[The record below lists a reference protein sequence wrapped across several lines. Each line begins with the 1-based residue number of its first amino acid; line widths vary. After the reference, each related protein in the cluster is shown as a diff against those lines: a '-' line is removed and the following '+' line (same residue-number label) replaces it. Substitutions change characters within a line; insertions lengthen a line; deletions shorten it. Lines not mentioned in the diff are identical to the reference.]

1 MPNDNSPDEGMQE
14 GEELAERR
22 GLRRD
27 VLFVTDTEM
36 LRKIGI
42 SEKIGRVAIR
52 ELEKRQVFPPKDPLF
67 GNKRY
72 WPAVRAFL
80 DARSGLTPLPP
91 GLSVNRPTFKLTFV
105 YRAFQYTGKAFTN
118 L

>member
-1 MPNDNSPDEGMQE
+1 MPMSNDYSPEEGMHDI
-14 GEELAERR
+14 EEPAERSK
-22 GLRRD
+22 LRRD
-27 VLFVTDTEM
+27 VLFVSDTEM
-36 LRKIGI
+36 LRRIGI

-80 DARSGLTPLPP
+80 DARSGLGMEPP
-91 GLSVNRPTFKLTFV
+91 QAKGDLISSKGAV
-105 YRAFQYTGKAFTN
+105 
-118 L
+118 